1 MKKIIIILLVALV
14 VGFGFFSIKMS
25 KSKITEN
32 LPPVPISQ
40 TSKIEVAPPISTS
53 NNLKNNTLITYTS
66 KNLGVSFTYPKIDPY
81 LKENITGFNEE
92 NKVIEKDNIITI
104 QPSGGSI
111 TVFKKDPS
119 VSFEK
124 TLKQIMPDCRIVI
137 SKINLEKTKFYSPY
151 MGMVAR
157 IYFPDGHIWGQ
168 EDKPPIDFQVGHAG
182 DVVETEENKKC
193 AAEVTK
199 FAQYNAYYYLTE
211 SDSSDKFIGVPGVQQ
226 AVEAVLSWDKNNGSI
241 TTWMS
246 TVKFVK

>member
-14 VGFGFFSIKMS
+14 VGFGFYSIKMN
-25 KSKITEN
+25 KSKIPEN
-32 LPPVPISQ
+32 SLQIPTPQ
-40 TSKIEVAPPISTS
+40 TSKGQVIQVTPSFVGG
-53 NNLKNNTLITYTS
+53 NTLITYTS

-137 SKINLEKTKFYSPY
+137 SKINLQKTRFYSPY

-168 EDKPPIDFQVGHAG
+168 EDKPPIDFEVGDAG

-193 AAEVTK
+193 GAEVTK
-199 FAQYNAYYYLTE
+199 FAQYNSYYYLTE
-211 SDSSDKFIGVPGVQQ
+211 SDSSDKFIGVPGMQQ
-226 AVEAVLSWDKNNGSI
+226 SVEAVLSWDKNNGSI